1 MIMSPTGDEK
11 NRAQHLHE
19 KKYFKEIFDR
29 KPAPPPGS
37 LMWWS
42 KDGRGQKNLQ
52 VVRAQTR
59 RARRRASRPCAAL
72 HRRRARRCGAPAHG
86 DVRRQRDRILVP
98 GACGPEEALPF
109 VRWSLWSGSFWT
121 TWTDAGRA
129 RRRSRKNSQSWRST
143 TSGTQLSA
151 AAGFATW
158 RAAGCTH
165 PSSKLRII
173 LFYVAGIYD
182 SSTQDTRQDTIYR
195 LIPDKAEGLQR
206 CSRSVWAYAEGDRR
220 RLGAGVL
227 QGGGGAFPDS
237 ERGVLP

>member
-1 MIMSPTGDEK
+1 M
-11 NRAQHLHE
+11 RARGSVAVRQVELVE
-19 KKYFKEIFDR
+19 RLVLDYLDGR
-29 KPAPPPGS
+29 WPGAPPESEELPELEKYYFRDATFRRGWICY
-37 LMWWS
+37 MEG
-42 KDGRGQKNLQ
+42 GR
-52 VVRAQTR
+52 
-59 RARRRASRPCAAL
+59 L
-72 HRRRARRCGAPAHG
+72 HF
-86 DVRRQRDRILVP
+86 
-98 GACGPEEALPF
+98 GP
-109 VRWSLWSGSFWT
+109 S
-121 TWTDAGRA
+121 
-129 RRRSRKNSQSWRST
+129 
-143 TSGTQLSA
+143 
-151 AAGFATW
+151 
-158 RAAGCTH
+158 H